1 MVKES
6 GGVNGER
13 KSGQALPVGERKLG
27 ASLWLPLANAPHKG
41 RWELPLDSAKDTN
54 PPLWGGLGRG

>member
-27 ASLWLPLANAPHKG
+27 ASLWLPSLVLPTRG
-41 RWELPLDSAKDTN
+41 RWELLLDSTKGTN
-54 PPLWGGLGRG
+54 PPPCGEG

>member
-27 ASLWLPLANAPHKG
+27 ASLWPSPSLVSRKG
-41 RWELPLDSAKDTN
+41 RVGLLFDSAKGTHH
-54 PPLWGGLGRG
+54 PLVRG